1 MLTLCAIQWAEL
13 RRLVGQM
20 WPSGREF
27 NSSGDSYN
35 TGLIVC
41 QERFSPNRAQFM
53 NKNKTI
59 NESGRTVW
67 GNPEFLDWSCSK
79 THQQQQPGSML
90 LIQDLLPVQTQAQKS
105 VNGVRA

>member
-27 NSSGDSYN
+27 DSSGDSYN

-41 QERFSPNRAQFM
+41 QERFITKQSTVYEQKQN
-53 NKNKTI
+53 NK
-59 NESGRTVW
+59 
-67 GNPEFLDWSCSK
+67 
-79 THQQQQPGSML
+79 
-90 LIQDLLPVQTQAQKS
+90 
-105 VNGVRA
+105 